1 MNNIEDKTEKSCT
14 GCGACISICPVSAI
28 EYKINENG
36 FYQTYVNKE
45 KCIKCGICKKVCI
58 KFQENEELKEIVKG
72 KTVSAQSKNKENL
85 IKCTSGGIA
94 FEISKYGIENGYK
107 VVGTIYD
114 YKENIAKTIIA
125 ENYEQLDLLRGS
137 KYIQSNTAEAY
148 KKIIDL
154 CKDDINNKF
163 MIFGTP
169 CQIDGISRVI
179 KEKKLKNEVL
189 TIDLFCH
196 GVPSYLVWKKYLKFL
211 NEEKN
216 IKNINSL
223 VFRDKNL
230 GWHKYYLKVKDHNGN
245 EYIGCSRTDIFY
257 KAFLDNILL
266 NDSCQTCLYR
276 KKYTNADIRLG
287 DFWGKRY
294 SNRED
299 GVSAVVCNSEKGE
312 NLLNLLIDLD
322 RIEVIEK
329 LSTEECLEAQ
339 STDDYGQQKL
349 RKDAFEKLKEDKK
362 LKKIISSYRIK
373 MPIKKQIKY
382 VAKEIISLIQKI

>member
-1 MNNIEDKTEKSCT
+1 MNNIEDKTEKKCT

-36 FYQTYVNKE
+36 FYQAYVKKE
-45 KCIKCGICKKVCI
+45 KCIKCGACKKVCI
-58 KFQENEELKEIVKG
+58 KFKKNESCKEVVKG
-72 KTVSAQSKNKENL
+72 KTISAQSKNKENL

-107 VVGTIYD
+107 IVGTIYD
-114 YKENIAKTIIA
+114 YKKNIARTIVA
-125 ENYEQLDLLRGS
+125 DNFEQLDLLRGS

-154 CKDDINNKF
+154 CKDNGNNKF
-163 MIFGTP
+163 IIFGTP

-179 KEKKLKNEVL
+179 KEKGFKNEIL

-196 GVPSYLVWKKYLKFL
+196 GVPSYLVWEKYLKFL
-211 NEEKN
+211 KEEKN
-216 IKNINSL
+216 IKDINSL
-223 VFRDKNL
+223 VFRDKNY
-230 GWHKYYLKVKDHNGN
+230 GWHKYYLKVNDTDGN
-245 EYIGCSRTDIFY
+245 EYVGCSRNDIFY
-257 KAFLDNILL
+257 KAFLDNVLL
-266 NDSCQTCLYR
+266 NDFCQTCLYR

-299 GVSAVVCNSEKGE
+299 GVSAVVCNTEKGE
-312 NLLNLLIDLD
+312 KILKKLTELD
-322 RIEVIEK
+322 KIEVIEEIP
-329 LSTEECLEAQ
+329 TEECLEAQ
-339 STDDYGQQKL
+339 STKDYGQQKL
-349 RKDAFEKLKEDKK
+349 RQKAFKNLKENKN
-362 LKKIISSYRIK
+362 LKKIIISYRIK

-382 VAKEIISLIQKI
+382 VAKEIISLIEKI